1 MRISRKIPRIVRAER
16 VGSAVMALLTDTEI
30 EEALVELP
38 GWERDDDTIVRDFD
52 RGNFVGA
59 VEFLNAILPIA
70 EAANHHPDVGI
81 SWKDVTVS
89 ISTHSEGGIT
99 ANDLALAAEI
109 DAIA

>member
-1 MRISRKIPRIVRAER
+1 
-16 VGSAVMALLTDTEI
+16 MALLSETEL
-30 EEALVELP
+30 AGGLAELP
-38 GWERDDDTIVRDFD
+38 GWELDDDAIVRDFD

-89 ISTHSEGGIT
+89 LSTHSEGGVT
-99 ANDLALAAEI
+99 ENDLALAAQI

>member
-1 MRISRKIPRIVRAER
+1 MT
-16 VGSAVMALLTDTEI
+16 LLTDTEI
-30 EEALVELP
+30 DEGLARLP
-38 GWERDDDTIVRDFD
+38 GWERDEDAIVRDFD
-52 RGNFVGA
+52 CGNFVGA

-99 ANDLALAAEI
+99 AGDLALAGEI
-109 DAIA
+109 DAIV

>member
-1 MRISRKIPRIVRAER
+1 
-16 VGSAVMALLTDTEI
+16 MALLTDSEI
-30 EEALVELP
+30 EAGLADLP
-38 GWERDDDTIVRDFD
+38 GWELDDDAIVRDFD
-52 RGNFVGA
+52 RGDFVGA
-59 VEFLNAILPIA
+59 VDFLNAILPIA

-99 ANDLALAAEI
+99 AGDLALAAQI

>member
-1 MRISRKIPRIVRAER
+1 
-16 VGSAVMALLTDTEI
+16 MALLSAQEI
-30 EEALVELP
+30 SDGLAELS
-38 GWERDDDTIVRDFD
+38 GWELDDDAIVKDFD
-52 RGNFVGA
+52 RGDFVGS
-59 VEFLNAILPIA
+59 VDFLNAILPIA

-109 DAIA
+109 DAVA